1 MSGWTMALSLVW
13 FPSLL
18 APCLSAQPRFHI
30 FTQPQTLPA
39 VLRCTCGAIFFLPEI
54 QNPWQWPYHLVV
66 VDGPCACP
74 RLNKDFSPIADPG
87 VTSVD
92 NPVIMT
98 KGGSLA
104 NEPMAFFRNA
114 AISL

>member
-18 APCLSAQPRFHI
+18 APCLSAQSRFHI

-39 VLRCTCGAIFFLPEI
+39 VLRCTCGAIFFFLKYKTLGNGLI
-54 QNPWQWPYHLVV
+54 ISLL
-66 VDGPCACP
+66 DGPCACP
-74 RLNKDFSPIADPG
+74 RLNKDFSPIPDPG
-87 VTSVD
+87 VTSVN

-98 KGGSLA
+98 KDGSLA
-104 NEPMAFFRNA
+104 NEPMAFLRNA
-114 AISL
+114 TISL